1 MAAWL
6 RKEEDTPA
14 NKIDAEG
21 ERERKSARERKGV
34 SEREREREQ
43 RNKNKSPARRMTD
56 REKVQCQSL

>member
-1 MAAWL
+1 MAARL

-34 SEREREREQ
+34 SEREREREIRGIKIRAQ
-43 RNKNKSPARRMTD
+43 RGG
-56 REKVQCQSL
+56 